1 MSLLVWYFLQALWIF
16 VAAIVSWKRSKLLK
30 AIASFLKARL
40 AVEQNSLISPKS
52 TISSLYVSSTCL
64 LVKLLI
70 SEFRLRG
77 INESSSR
84 KKLVQLSFFIVLY
97 SLRHKLGSE
106 SRLSLPNVPNDCFF
120 GSCFS
125 IERDLQETGLRDFDL
140 SFSCSSLSYLNCFIK
155 HFSLGG

>member
-84 KKLVQLSFFIVLY
+84 KKLV
-97 SLRHKLGSE
+97 
-106 SRLSLPNVPNDCFF
+106 
-120 GSCFS
+120 
-125 IERDLQETGLRDFDL
+125 
-140 SFSCSSLSYLNCFIK
+140 
-155 HFSLGG
+155 